1 MAKDLKLSIVIGLKD
16 RATKGLKAIGG
27 QVKSF
32 SSGLTASLGSSN
44 KLFGA
49 IARGI
54 DGVGLVA
61 TAVAPELSIPFMLLG
76 TAAKAALAGVSAL
89 GGVIGS
95 VFKAAGSVVSTVIGK
110 LEQVAQKA
118 FAASKMLLLVGA
130 GLAEEAIRRSIN
142 AFADYNQAITN
153 AGTATGL
160 MGAELD
166 KAKAE
171 LTEFGLAISRHLA
184 LLPKEIATGFY
195 GLASAGLSVNEVMK
209 ASPGILTLAEGTM
222 NDIASTTEL
231 VVGAVKSFQLG
242 FTQTNRVVNAFA
254 ASIGASMLNMQRLAV
269 SFPYV
274 AASAANLGIP
284 LEQIIATLGVVVD
297 RGIDASMAGSGLRMV
312 FQHLLN
318 PTNEARKAL
327 AKYGLTAE
335 DVNIAT
341 KGFLPVLARL
351 QAANISLADAY
362 KIFEARA
369 ANAFQVLMS
378 AGVPAISALER
389 KITGTNRAFEMQE
402 QQISTAQ
409 GVWNILK
416 STISEL
422 SIRFGQALAP
432 AFKTAAQWLQKMT
445 EYVIKLKVAE
455 RAGAWIAS
463 LANAVMAAFT
473 PVAATVGEAEGAVS
487 RFGRAM
493 SAIAGVAG
501 KSFGLPD
508 GKQSEG
514 AASGFELVTA
524 SVRGLL
530 TALGKSFGLPDGK
543 QSEGAASGFALVT
556 ASVRGLLTALGAL
569 GQAVAASFGGMVGE
583 AGSGLVGVFV
593 NIVNGIAAAVTW
605 LTDNVFA
612 PGRIAGIV
620 AWLKELANVA
630 INFAGLIVAGIQYG
644 MVQLGGIQ
652 GLVAQIGGYFQWL
665 LAWGKYLVGWVYTN
679 LPNML
684 SVVGSTFAA
693 IANAILNLVE
703 VGLYLKAT
711 WGVIFHALGMVVTGA
726 ATVVGAALL
735 TIGKVL
741 EGLFW
746 GLSKIPGLAD
756 IYAPVKDGMKQANDA
771 ILAFTQAAGL
781 ETDRHMKQIVSS
793 VTDASRDIGRIKL
806 AKQANEKFGAWTQK
820 QAEDMRKTQASWGL
834 QVAPKPGEL
843 KSYLPPDMAPTAGA
857 QQAGINFRTQLERT
871 SASVQALGT
880 PAMQYGGTGMAQPAT
895 QVTNNYY
902 VQGNGDTFLLGKIR
916 ELTDQQRREDRWAP
930 A

>member
-16 RATKGLKAIGG
+16 RATKGLQAIGR

-32 SSGLTASLGSSN
+32 SSGLTTSLGSSN

-61 TAVAPELSIPFMLLG
+61 TAVAPELGIPFMLLG

-110 LEQVAQKA
+110 LEQVAQRA
-118 FAASKMLLLVGA
+118 FAASKMVLLVGA
-130 GLAEEAIRRSIN
+130 GLAEEGIRRSIN
-142 AFADYNQAITN
+142 AFADYDQAITN
-153 AGTATGL
+153 AGTTTGL
-160 MGAELD
+160 IGAQLQ
-166 KAKAE
+166 KAKRGMFDFGVQVARTMGMFPAQVAE
-171 LTEFGLAISRHLA
+171 
-184 LLPKEIATGFY
+184 GFY
-195 GLASAGLSVNEVMK
+195 SLASAGLTVNEIMK
-209 ASPGILTLAEGTM
+209 TTPGILTLAAGTLH
-222 NDIASTTEL
+222 DVGSTTEL
-231 VVGAVKSFQLG
+231 VVAAVKSFRLG
-242 FTQTNRVVNAFA
+242 FEQTTRVVNAFA
-254 ASIGASMLNMQRLAV
+254 AGCAASMLTMERLAV
-269 SFPYV
+269 AFPYV
-274 AASAANLGIP
+274 ASSAANLGIS
-284 LEQIIATLGVVVD
+284 LEQVIATLGVMVD
-297 RGIDASMAGSGLRMV
+297 RGIDASMAGTGLRMI
-312 FQHLLN
+312 FQHLVN
-318 PTNEARKAL
+318 PTNQAIGVLR
-327 AKYGLTAE
+327 KYGLTAE

-341 KGFLPVLARL
+341 QGFMPVLAKL
-351 QAANISLADAY
+351 QAAHLSVADVY
-362 KIFEARA
+362 KVFEARA
-369 ANAFQVLMS
+369 STAFQSLMS
-378 AGVPAISALER
+378 AGVPAIKKMEAAVS
-389 KITGTNRAFEMQE
+389 GTNRAFEMQAE
-402 QQISTAQ
+402 QLGTAQ
-409 GVWNILK
+409 GLWKILK
-416 STISEL
+416 STVV
-422 SIRFGQALAP
+422 SIAIDFGKGLAP
-432 AFKTAAQWLQKMT
+432 AFKSASIWLQKVS
-445 EYVIKLKVAE
+445 EHLLKLKVAE
-455 RAGAWIAS
+455 RAGAWVAN
-463 LANAVMAAFT
+463 LANAVMGAFA
-473 PVAATVGEAEGAVS
+473 PVTSVVGKAEGAVS
-487 RFGRAM
+487 RFGGIL
-493 SAIAGVAG
+493 SSITGGAG
-501 KSFGLPD
+501 KVVGLPD
-508 GKQSEG
+508 GKQ
-514 AASGFELVTA
+514 A
-524 SVRGLL
+524 
-530 TALGKSFGLPDGK
+530 
-543 QSEGAASGFALVT
+543 EGAASGFALVT
-556 ASVRGLLTALGAL
+556 TSVRGLLVALGAL
-569 GQAVAASFGGMVGE
+569 GRAVAASFGGMVGE
-583 AGSGLVGVFV
+583 NGSGLVGVFV

-612 PGRIAGIV
+612 PGHIAGIV
-620 AWLKELANVA
+620 SWFKGLAAVA
-630 INFAGLIVAGIQYG
+630 LNFAGLIVAGIQYG
-644 MVQLGGIQ
+644 VAKLGGLQAII
-652 GLVAQIGGYFQWL
+652 AQVGGYVQWL

-793 VTDASRDIGRIKL
+793 VTDASRDIGRINL

-930 A
+930 AG

>member
-195 GLASAGLSVNEVMK
+195 GLASAGLSVNEVME

-493 SAIAGVAG
+493 SAIAGVA
-501 KSFGLPD
+501 
-508 GKQSEG
+508 
-514 AASGFELVTA
+514 
-524 SVRGLL
+524 
-530 TALGKSFGLPDGK
+530 GKSFGLPDGK

-930 A
+930 AG